1 MYRNRSQRQP
11 PKVVACTFGSKT
23 EFFAMNQNE
32 NAEKTLNIRET
43 HPKRTLPL
51 TEALEDY
58 GNACDTDGKKSC
70 SSSVWLCAVMLF
82 FIVGCLAFQQRPEK
96 QQIHAPETVQKP
108 LNISPYLTLN
118 IPKQPFRL
126 ADLKNDAIRDAFDTS
141 EENFIESQTGQEFS
155 YRKNVLFDDRAKT
168 VASKHG
174 AFALPNDT
182 KFIYKWLQAQHIR
195 DITYKNFESHLS
207 FNDRIFHLNDIVSP
221 QYRIK
226 WCDIDPID
234 KKIFFS
240 DVDNNRYAISF

>member
-11 PKVVACTFGSKT
+11 SKVVACTFGSKT

-70 SSSVWLCAVMLF
+70 GSSVWLCAVMLF
-82 FIVGCLAFQQRPEK
+82 FIVGCLAFQQRSEK
-96 QQIHAPETVQKP
+96 PQNQAPEAVRKP

-118 IPKQPFRL
+118 IPQQPFRL
-126 ADLKNDAIRDAFDTS
+126 ADLKNDAIRDAFDTA

-155 YRKNVLFDDRAKT
+155 YRKNVLFNDSSKT
-168 VASKHG
+168 VASEYG
-174 AFALPNDT
+174 AFTLPNDT
-182 KFIYKWLQAQHIR
+182 KFIYKWLHAQHIR

-207 FNDRIFHLNDIVSP
+207 FNNKIFHLNDMVSP
-221 QYRIK
+221 QYCIK
-226 WCDIDPID
+226 WCDIDPVD

-240 DVDNNRYAISF
+240 DANNNRYAVSF

>member
-1 MYRNRSQRQP
+1 MHP
-11 PKVVACTFGSKT
+11 T
-23 EFFAMNQNE
+23 ENT
-32 NAEKTLNIRET
+32 EKAFQDIRET
-43 HPKRTLPL
+43 HQKHTLPL

-58 GNACDTDGKKSC
+58 GKTCNTDEKKPRG
-70 SSSVWLCAVMLF
+70 SSVWMYAVILF
-82 FIVGCLAFQQRPEK
+82 FIIGCLAFQQRSEK
-96 QQIHAPETVQKP
+96 QQIPMPETARKP

-141 EENFIESQTGQEFS
+141 EENFIESQTGREFS
-155 YRKNVLFDDRAKT
+155 YRKNVLFNDSSKT
-168 VASKHG
+168 VASKYG

-207 FNDRIFHLNDIVSP
+207 FNDKIVHLNDIVSP

-226 WCDIDPID
+226 WCDIDPVD

-240 DVDNNRYAISF
+240 DADNNRYAVAF